1 MALNCFQRAVMLSDD
16 SNIAEC
22 YYNIGHVAISIGDLM
37 LAYQC
42 FKVAISS
49 NPNHAES
56 FNNLGVLELRKGNLE
71 QAKSNFLQ
79 AAKISGF
86 LFEPCYNSA
95 YLMFKRGE
103 FQESY
108 NMVLKSIELFPEH
121 EDSKE
126 LLKNLQ
132 THFSIM

>member
-1 MALNCFQRAVMLSDD
+1 MALNCFQRAIQLADD
-16 SNIAEC
+16 TSLC
-22 YYNIGHVAISIGDLM
+22 DVYYNLGHVAISIGDLQ

-42 FKVAISS
+42 FKIAISS

-71 QAKSNFLQ
+71 QAKSNFIQ
-79 AAKISGF
+79 SSKMSGF
-86 LFEPCYNSA
+86 LFEPCYNAA
-95 YLMFKRGE
+95 YLMFKKGE

-108 NMVLKSIELFPEH
+108 TMVLKSIELFPEH

-126 LLKNLQ
+126 L
-132 THFSIM
+132 

>member
-1 MALNCFQRAVMLSDD
+1 MLSDD

-22 YYNIGHVAISIGDLM
+22 YYNIGHVAINIGDLV

-71 QAKSNFLQ
+71 QAKSNFL
-79 AAKISGF
+79 
-86 LFEPCYNSA
+86 
-95 YLMFKRGE
+95 
-103 FQESY
+103 
-108 NMVLKSIELFPEH
+108 
-121 EDSKE
+121 
-126 LLKNLQ
+126 
-132 THFSIM
+132 